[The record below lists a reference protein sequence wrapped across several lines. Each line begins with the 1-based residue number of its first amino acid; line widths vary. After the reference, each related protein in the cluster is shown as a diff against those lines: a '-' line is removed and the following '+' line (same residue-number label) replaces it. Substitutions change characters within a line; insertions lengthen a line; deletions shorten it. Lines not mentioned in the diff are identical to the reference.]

1 MTPSEGGEVRDGA
14 NIPFLPSAGTV
25 GQWDTGTVARV
36 VHRYSGTSFK
46 ASRPWRGRAAQV
58 LLPPVVIAH
67 GKRDLS
73 T

>member
-14 NIPFLPSAGTV
+14 NIPFLPPSAGTV
-25 GQWDTGTVARV
+25 EQSHKW
-36 VHRYSGTSFK
+36 YSGTSFK